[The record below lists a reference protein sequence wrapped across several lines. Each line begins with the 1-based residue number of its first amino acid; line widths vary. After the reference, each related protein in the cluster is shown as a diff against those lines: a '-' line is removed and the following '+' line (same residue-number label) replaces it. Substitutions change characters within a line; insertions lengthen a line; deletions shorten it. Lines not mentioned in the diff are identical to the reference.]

1 MIRKLFSLKNRTALR
16 FIAIPTLLC
25 LAPALSFFC
34 GTPAYGHQFAH
45 SFKIL
50 KQHGVQGSDAALD
63 SALESARAKL
73 KKNPSDLKSLWI
85 ESEVLQIQLKPLE
98 AEKSLL
104 RLLTAAKQQNVSKKD
119 LGVIYGELSILQTL
133 NGHGQEATASYAK
146 SLELDSQ
153 SANSHLVR
161 GWKLWQ
167 EMNKDAL
174 AEFDKFIE
182 MSRDEDSYVSKA
194 HYLFQIGRREEGFKV
209 LADAEKKFPESPFLN
224 FERAYICLMRNDLA
238 AAVKYAELAQKKL
251 HVGGY
256 IFGDIATQ
264 FKRQGDLDGAMNA
277 LRKMGI
283 YWQRP
288 ETYSVLALHLQQ
300 RGKVDE
306 AAKALDKAHALY
318 PSIEEYV
325 DRKCKMYRM
334 AGRWKEAL
342 EVAQYK
348 IKLFPASK
356 HSYIARAL
364 CYEALGEYRKAV
376 EDFDRGLT
384 KNSNWR
390 EMVNRAK
397 CNLILKN
404 YKRVLDDA
412 NVLIAQHP
420 GHITATQLKAR
431 AYMGM
436 GQLQDAL
443 SQADSL
449 IKMSADNPE
458 FIKLRAEVLQKMGRA
473 KEASEEFAKIKKD
486 NAAYE

>member
-1 MIRKLFSLKNRTALR
+1 
-16 FIAIPTLLC
+16 
-25 LAPALSFFC
+25 
-34 GTPAYGHQFAH
+34 
-45 SFKIL
+45 
-50 KQHGVQGSDAALD
+50 
-63 SALESARAKL
+63 
-73 KKNPSDLKSLWI
+73 
-85 ESEVLQIQLKPLE
+85 
-98 AEKSLL
+98 
-104 RLLTAAKQQNVSKKD
+104 
-119 LGVIYGELSILQTL
+119 
-133 NGHGQEATASYAK
+133 
-146 SLELDSQ
+146 
-153 SANSHLVR
+153 
-161 GWKLWQ
+161 
-167 EMNKDAL
+167 
-174 AEFDKFIE
+174 
-182 MSRDEDSYVSKA
+182 
-194 HYLFQIGRREEGFKV
+194 
-209 LADAEKKFPESPFLN
+209 
-224 FERAYICLMRNDLA
+224 
-238 AAVKYAELAQKKL
+238 
-251 HVGGY
+251 
-256 IFGDIATQ
+256 
-264 FKRQGDLDGAMNA
+264 
-277 LRKMGI
+277 
-283 YWQRP
+283 
-288 ETYSVLALHLQQ
+288 
-300 RGKVDE
+300 
-306 AAKALDKAHALY
+306 
-318 PSIEEYV
+318 
-325 DRKCKMYRM
+325 CKMYRM